1 MNLYIHKNQKT
12 LAMVKSFVGVRKAPK
27 KEIQQIT
34 AEDFM
39 TVKLVTFRPEQHIG
53 EVFKTL
59 IDKNISG
66 GPVIDEEGKLIG
78 IISEGDC
85 LKEVVR
91 GKYNN
96 SPNKVGTV
104 RDLMVSDVHTIAPD
118 MPILD
123 VAHRFLELKVRRF
136 PVMKDGKMIGQI
148 SQRDV
153 MRAVQELK
161 NETW

>member
-1 MNLYIHKNQKT
+1 
-12 LAMVKSFVGVRKAPK
+12 MVKSFTGVRRAPK
-27 KEIQQIT
+27 KEIQQIL

-39 TVKLVTFRPEQHIG
+39 TSQLVTFHPDQHMG
-53 EVFKTL
+53 EVFKML
-59 IDKNISG
+59 LDKNISG
-66 GPVIDEEGKLIG
+66 GPVVDNGKLVG

-85 LKEVVR
+85 LKEVVK

-104 RDLMVSDVHTIAPD
+104 GELMAKEVHTIPPD
-118 MPILD
+118 MPILE
-123 VAHRFLELKVRRF
+123 VAHKFLSLKVRRF
-136 PVMKDGKMIGQI
+136 PVMSEGKLVGQI

-153 MRAVQELK
+153 MRAVRELK

>member
-1 MNLYIHKNQKT
+1 
-12 LAMVKSFVGVRKAPK
+12 MVKVLLVFAKLPK
-27 KEIQQIT
+27 KEIQQIL

-39 TVKLVTFRPEQHIG
+39 TSKLVTFHPDQHMG
-53 EVFKTL
+53 EVFKML
-59 IDKNISG
+59 LDKNISG
-66 GPVIDEEGKLIG
+66 GPVVDNGKLVG

-85 LKEVVR
+85 LKEVVK

-104 RDLMVSDVHTIAPD
+104 GELMAKEVHTIPPD
-118 MPILD
+118 MPILE
-123 VAHRFLELKVRRF
+123 VAHKFLSLKVRRF
-136 PVMKDGKMIGQI
+136 PVMSEGKLVGQI

-153 MRAVQELK
+153 MRAVRELK

>member
-1 MNLYIHKNQKT
+1 
-12 LAMVKSFVGVRKAPK
+12 MVKSFTGVRKAPK
-27 KEIQQIT
+27 KEIQQIIV
-34 AEDFM
+34 AVFM
-39 TVKLVTFRPEQHIG
+39 TAKLVTFHPEQHMG
-53 EVFKTL
+53 EVFKML
-59 IDKNISG
+59 LDKNISG
-66 GPVIDEEGKLIG
+66 GPVVDDNGNLVG

-104 RDLMVSDVHTIAPD
+104 RELMASEVHTIPPD
-118 MPILD
+118 MPILE
-123 VAHRFLELKVRRF
+123 VAHKFLSLKVRRF
-136 PVMKDGKMIGQI
+136 PVMSDGKLVGQI

-153 MRAVQELK
+153 MRAVRELK

>member
-1 MNLYIHKNQKT
+1 
-12 LAMVKSFVGVRKAPK
+12 MVKSFIGVRKAPK

-39 TVKLVTFRPEQHIG
+39 TAKLITFHPDQHIG
-53 EVFKTL
+53 EVFKIL
-59 IDKNISG
+59 IAKNISG
-66 GPVIDEEGKLIG
+66 GPVIDNDGKLIG
-78 IISEGDC
+78 VISEGDC
-85 LKEVVR
+85 LKEVVK

-96 SPNKVGTV
+96 SPNKAGTV
-104 RDLMVSDVHTIAPD
+104 RDLMVSEVHTIAPD
-118 MPILD
+118 VTILD
-123 VAHRFLELKVRRF
+123 VAHRFLDLKVRRF
-136 PVMKDGKMIGQI
+136 PVMRDGKLIGQI

>member
-1 MNLYIHKNQKT
+1 
-12 LAMVKSFVGVRKAPK
+12 MVKSFTGVRKAPQ
-27 KEIQQIT
+27 KEIQQIK

-39 TVKLVTFRPEQHIG
+39 TAKLVTFHPDQHMG
-53 EVFKTL
+53 EVFKKL
-59 IDKNISG
+59 LDKNISG
-66 GPVIDEEGKLIG
+66 GPVLDDNGNLVG

-104 RDLMVSDVHTIAPD
+104 GELMVGEVHTIPPD
-118 MPILD
+118 MSILE
-123 VAHRFLELKVRRF
+123 VAQKFLSLKVRRF
-136 PVMKDGKMIGQI
+136 PVMSEGKLVGQI

-153 MRAVQELK
+153 MRAVRELK

>member
-1 MNLYIHKNQKT
+1 
-12 LAMVKSFVGVRKAPK
+12 MVKSFTGVRKAPK
-27 KEIQQIT
+27 KEIQQIIV
-34 AEDFM
+34 ADFM
-39 TVKLVTFRPEQHIG
+39 TAKLVTFHPEQHMG
-53 EVFKTL
+53 EVFKML
-59 IDKNISG
+59 LDKNISG
-66 GPVIDEEGKLIG
+66 GPVVDDNGNLVG

-104 RDLMVSDVHTIAPD
+104 RELMASEVHTIPPD
-118 MPILD
+118 MPILE
-123 VAHRFLELKVRRF
+123 VAHKFLSLKVRRF
-136 PVMKDGKMIGQI
+136 PVMSDGKLVGQI

-153 MRAVQELK
+153 MRAVRELK

>member
-1 MNLYIHKNQKT
+1 
-12 LAMVKSFVGVRKAPK
+12 MVKSFTGVRKAPK
-27 KEIQQIT
+27 KEIQQIKV
-34 AEDFM
+34 EDFM
-39 TVKLVTFRPEQHIG
+39 TAKLVTFHPDQHMG
-53 EVFKTL
+53 EVFQKL
-59 IDKNISG
+59 LDKNISG
-66 GPVIDEEGKLIG
+66 GPVLDDKGNLVG

-104 RDLMVSDVHTIAPD
+104 GELMVSEVYTIPPD
-118 MPILD
+118 MSILE
-123 VAHRFLELKVRRF
+123 VAQKFLSLKVRRF
-136 PVMKDGKMIGQI
+136 PVMSEGKLIGQI

-153 MRAVQELK
+153 MRAVRDLK

>member
-1 MNLYIHKNQKT
+1 
-12 LAMVKSFVGVRKAPK
+12 MVKSFTGVRKAPK

-39 TVKLVTFRPEQHIG
+39 TAKLVTFYPEQHIG
-53 EVFKTL
+53 EVFEKL
-59 IDKNISG
+59 LDKNISG
-66 GPVIDEEGKLIG
+66 GPVVDHGGNLVG
-78 IISEGDC
+78 VISEGDC

-104 RDLMVSDVHTIAPD
+104 ADLMVSEVHTIPPD
-118 MPILD
+118 MSILE
-123 VAHRFLELKVRRF
+123 VAHKFLTLKVRRF
-136 PVMKDGKMIGQI
+136 PVMRDGRLIGQI

-153 MRAVQELK
+153 MRAVRELK

>member
-1 MNLYIHKNQKT
+1 
-12 LAMVKSFVGVRKAPK
+12 MVKSFTGVRKAPG
-27 KEIQQIT
+27 KEIQQIK

-39 TVKLVTFRPEQHIG
+39 TVKLCTFKPDQHIG

-66 GPVIDEEGKLIG
+66 GPVVDESGRLVG

-85 LKEVVR
+85 LKEIVR

-104 RDLMVSDVHTIAPD
+104 SDHMATEVHTIPPD

-123 VAHRFLELKVRRF
+123 VAHKFLDLKVRRF
-136 PVMKDGKMIGQI
+136 PVMQEGKLLGQI

-153 MRAVQELK
+153 MRAVSKLK